1 MYTCGID
8 IGSRTTKII
17 ILDDDDQVQSRG
29 RQQTG
34 GRPLEI
40 VKNTLENILVAAR
53 LKRDDLAAIASTG
66 YGRKLIPDTDYQ
78 FTGVTCH
85 AAGAYHAFPGTRN
98 VLDIGALRSTAIR
111 LYENGKVHRFRLN
124 DRCGAGIGRFLERVA
139 ETLEIPLE
147 ELGQLALF
155 SKNPQPIPNVCAVIA
170 ETEVLNH
177 ITREEPP
184 ADIIRGVCEALAERL
199 AMLLREVWIPDAETT
214 LTGGVGKNAGMVHA
228 LEDVLKT
235 PINIHHDSEFMGAIG
250 AAILAKEIL
259 QKKLKKSLASVP

>member
-17 ILDDDDQVQSRG
+17 FLGDDGEVVGRG

-34 GRPLEI
+34 GKPVEV
-40 VKNTLENILVAAR
+40 VKNTLDSTLIAAR
-53 LKRDDLAAIASTG
+53 MNREDLAAIASTG
-66 YGRKLIPDTDYQ
+66 YGRKLIPDTDFH

-85 AAGAYHAFPGTRN
+85 AAGAYHAFPNTRN

-155 SKNPQPIPNVCAVIA
+155 SKNPQPIPNVCSVIA

-177 ITREEPP
+177 ITRGE
-184 ADIIRGVCEALAERL
+184 ASTDIIRGVCEALAERIG
-199 AMLLREVWIPDAETT
+199 MLLKEVWIPGAETT

-235 PINIHHDSEFMGAIG
+235 SVNIHHDTEFMGAIG
-250 AAILAKEIL
+250 AALLAKEML
-259 QKKLKKSLASVP
+259 VKKSKKHVA